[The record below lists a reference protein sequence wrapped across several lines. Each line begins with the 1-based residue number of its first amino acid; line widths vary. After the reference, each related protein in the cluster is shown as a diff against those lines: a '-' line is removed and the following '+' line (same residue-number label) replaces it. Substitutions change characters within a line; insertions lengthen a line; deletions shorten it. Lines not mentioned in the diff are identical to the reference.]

1 METRFREAS
10 DAALVAAVRRGDTD
24 AIDEFLERFQEV
36 VMSQAKLMRIPRA
49 EWREWTSDLLCD
61 VVAGLMG
68 KMQASPRSIVAY
80 LITAARNKQLAAQ
93 RKWSIHQ
100 MRLGER
106 ATDLG
111 GAERVLASACSES
124 SVRATYALDWE
135 PAPLPPVLDRLV
147 SAMESAIG
155 PEEHRLLSW
164 VAQRTSF
171 STIARMLGE
180 QRSTI
185 VKRVTRLR
193 ARLIDAALRFG
204 ESLALKERAELVR
217 FLRRT
222 GAYDAAALDALAR
235 GERQVPK
242 YPMQRSRPR
251 RRGEEAIDDT
261 AR

>member
-10 DAALVAAVRRGDTD
+10 DAALVAAVRRGDAD

-36 VMSQAKLMRIPRA
+36 VMSQAKLLRLPRS
-49 EWREWTSDLLCD
+49 EWQSWTSDLLCD
-61 VVAGLMG
+61 VVLGLMG
-68 KMQASPRSIVAY
+68 KAQGSPRSIVAY
-80 LITAARNKQLAAQ
+80 LITAARNKHRASQ
-93 RKWSIHQ
+93 REWSIHHT
-100 MRLGER
+100 RVAER
-106 ATDLG
+106 ATELG
-111 GAERVLASACSES
+111 GAERVVATACSES
-124 SVRATYALDWE
+124 SVRATYAPDWK

-147 SAMESAIG
+147 SAMERAIT

-193 ARLIDAALRFG
+193 ARLIEATLGFG
-204 ESLALKERAELVR
+204 ESLPMNERMELVR

-222 GAYDAAALDALAR
+222 GAYDPAALDALAR
-235 GERQVPK
+235 GERAVREYPK
-242 YPMQRSRPR
+242 RRSRPTR
-251 RRGEEAIDDT
+251 RDVEAADDT
-261 AR
+261 TR